1 MRRFQCDWCEK
12 ASPANM
18 LAEGWLTVTQHFD
31 ADHGGDI
38 TLHYCS
44 TRCCED
50 DLDSLDLGGESEESI
65 PQERV
70 EVVSRPSVVSQPEKH
85 DPLCWWGD
93 VLDLARHDCD
103 LCDLIAAARADERGE
118 S

>member
-1 MRRFQCDWCEK
+1 MRRFQCDVCEK

-31 ADHGGDI
+31 ADHGGDV

-50 DLDSLDLGGESEESI
+50 DLDSLDLGGAE
-65 PQERV
+65 
-70 EVVSRPSVVSQPEKH
+70 
-85 DPLCWWGD
+85 
-93 VLDLARHDCD
+93 
-103 LCDLIAAARADERGE
+103 
-118 S
+118 